1 MTRYICL
8 LRGVNLGG
16 NNMIAMAALKAHL
29 AKKGYRDIQTVL
41 QSGNVIL
48 SAATKSAAVLE
59 SHLEAEIEKKF
70 KLTIDLHVRTGDEW
84 RTLIERNPFPA
95 EAQTNPSAFLVTC
108 FRKPLDP
115 EAVKAL
121 RSGIEQI
128 KGRELVHAD
137 GRHLYMYFP
146 DGYGASR
153 TRPLVDRKLPAGTAR
168 NWNTVVKLGTLCLSP
183 PSH

>member
-16 NNMIAMAALKAHL
+16 HNMIAMADLKAHL
-29 AKKGYRDIQTVL
+29 AKKGYRDVQTLL

-48 SAATKSAAVLE
+48 SAATKSAAALE
-59 SHLEAEIEKKF
+59 SQLEAEIERKF
-70 KLTIDLHVRTGDEW
+70 KLNIDLHVRSGDEW
-84 RTLIERNPFPA
+84 RALVERNPFPV
-95 EAQTNPSAFLVTC
+95 EAKANPSAFLVTC
-108 FRKPLDP
+108 YRTPLDP
-115 EAVKAL
+115 EAVNAL
-121 RSGIEQI
+121 RSAVEQI

-146 DGYGASR
+146 DGYGLSK

-168 NWNTVVKLGTLCLSP
+168 NWNTVLKLGALTGA
-183 PSH
+183 